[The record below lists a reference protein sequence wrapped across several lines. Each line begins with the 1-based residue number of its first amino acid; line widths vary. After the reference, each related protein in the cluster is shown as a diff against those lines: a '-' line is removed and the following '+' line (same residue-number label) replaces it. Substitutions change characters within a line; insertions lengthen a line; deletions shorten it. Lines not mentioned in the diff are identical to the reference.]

1 MGAMVSYAIVQYFLS
16 YVRVTV
22 ARSGHVCSGL
32 SSDIMLDDTSSD
44 PFKYKI

>member
-1 MGAMVSYAIVQYFLS
+1 MGDMVSYAIVQHFLS
-16 YVRVTV
+16 YVLITV

-32 SSDIMLDDTSSD
+32 SSDTMLDGTPSN